1 MLSLLLTKVIKS
13 DCFLKIF
20 LGSCFSDLVTKFI
33 SCWHIT
39 LITLATGPLIYS
51 FFTYQ
56 KEKRKNKKEKIA
68 NGPFIVIV
76 GGIFNIFL
84 HKLAE
89 NT

>member
-56 KEKRKNKKEKIA
+56 KEKRKKKKEKRKNSQWTIHCY
-68 NGPFIVIV
+68 FRR
-76 GGIFNIFL
+76 NI
-84 HKLAE
+84 
-89 NT
+89 

>member
-20 LGSCFSDLVTKFI
+20 LGSCFSDLVIKFI

-56 KEKRKNKKEKIA
+56 KEKIA

>member
-20 LGSCFSDLVTKFI
+20 LGSCFSDLVIKFI

-39 LITLATGPLIYS
+39 LLTLATGPLIFS

-56 KEKRKNKKEKIA
+56 KEKRKNSQWTIHCYCRR
-68 NGPFIVIV
+68 
-76 GGIFNIFL
+76 NI
-84 HKLAE
+84 
-89 NT
+89 